1 MRLKQYLNEIIGY
14 RFSKGNV
21 GTRGFAGTFYSISS
35 QNRGEKEFNIK
46 TNPRKTLV
54 IPEKEAEAFSGLPA
68 EAVLYLYKDSRKT
81 YEDFKAKANKK
92 LESGQIMDLAV
103 AYWAKNKGYDVI
115 VYEGYEIQDLR
126 TITNKKILDNL
137 TKG

>member
-1 MRLKQYLNEIIGY
+1 MRLQQYLNEIVGY
-14 RFSKGNV
+14 RISKGSV
-21 GTRGFAGTFYSISS
+21 GTRGFAGTFYSINP

-54 IPEKEAEAFSGLPA
+54 IPEKEADAFSGLPS
-68 EAVLYLYKDSRKT
+68 EAVLFLYKDSRKI
-81 YEDFKAKANKK
+81 YKDFESKANKK
-92 LESGQIMDLAV
+92 LESGQVMDLAV

-115 VYEGYEIQDLR
+115 VYEGHEIQDLR
-126 TITNKKILDNL
+126 TITIKKILNNL